1 MTKKNILFVCFDD
14 EYITTI
20 EYKFAQLVEQQA
32 NVEFISEENAFH
44 HALSMQKKYDIMILP
59 KGIGVEKFDIYRNT
73 KKYYLIDDEVGE
85 NDAVHIYKFY
95 SVKNIIEKIDST
107 LMNHDM
113 SEGSKGTKVVGV
125 FSVSGGTGKTIASL
139 SIAHKLACAGKRVLY
154 ISTVSHQDFSYYL
167 NCGEVLGTAFC
178 YQCSINVKN
187 ALKIVQQEI
196 KNESFDFLPPFKNL
210 PVSYQMTF
218 DTYVQII
225 NYLKNNNLY
234 DYIVVE
240 LSSELH
246 PDKLVFLKNC
256 DRKIFITTQ
265 DMVAVKKLEAF
276 LSNMLDFNQNLV
288 FICNRY
294 KKEQY
299 DYLSASDA
307 LRNYEFSEFIEE
319 YQGTL
324 ELDNV
329 KASQLFDKTI
339 MCIL

>member
-1 MTKKNILFVCFDD
+1 MAKKNILFVCFDD
-14 EYITTI
+14 EYIITI
-20 EYKFAQLVEQQA
+20 EYKFAQLVGQQA
-32 NVEFISEENAFH
+32 NVEFISEEKAFQRV
-44 HALSMQKKYDIMILP
+44 LSMQKKFDIMILP
-59 KGIGVEKFDIYRNT
+59 KNISVDKLDIYRNT
-73 KKYYLIDDEVGE
+73 KKYYLIDDVAEGNAPE
-85 NDAVHIYKFY
+85 YIYKYY

-125 FSVSGGTGKTIASL
+125 FSVAGGTGKTIAAL
-139 SIAHKLACAGKRVLY
+139 SISNKLACEGKRVLY
-154 ISTVSHQDFSYYL
+154 ISTVAHQDFSYYL
-167 NCGEVLGTAFC
+167 NCGEVLGAAFC

-196 KNESFDFLPPFKNL
+196 KTEGFDFLPPFKNL

-218 DTYVQII
+218 ETYVQII
-225 NYLKNNNLY
+225 NYFKNNNSY

-246 PDKLVFLKNC
+246 ADKLAFLKNC

-288 FICNRY
+288 FVCNRY

-299 DYLSASDA
+299 DYLSASDV

-319 YQGTL
+319 YQGALAL
-324 ELDNV
+324 ENV
-329 KASQLFDKTI
+329 KNSQLFNKTVI
-339 MCIL
+339 CIL

>member
-1 MTKKNILFVCFDD
+1 MAKKNILFVCFDD

-20 EYKFAQLVEQQA
+20 EYKFAQLVAQQA
-32 NVEFISEENAFH
+32 SVEFISDEKAFQRV
-44 HALSMQKKYDIMILP
+44 LSMQKKFDIMILP
-59 KGIGVEKFDIYRNT
+59 KGISVDRSDIYRNT
-73 KKYYLIDDEVGE
+73 KKYYLIDEAQGNASVD
-85 NDAVHIYKFY
+85 IYKYY

-107 LMNHDM
+107 LINHDI
-113 SEGSKGTKVVGV
+113 SDGSKGTKVVGV
-125 FSVSGGTGKTIASL
+125 FSVAGGTGKTIASL
-139 SIAHKLACAGKRVLY
+139 SIAQKLACEGKRVLY

-196 KNESFDFLPPFKNL
+196 KNEDFDFLPPFKNL

-225 NYLKNNNLY
+225 NYLKINNSY

-240 LSSELH
+240 LSSELQ
-246 PDKLVFLKNC
+246 PEKLTFLKNC

-265 DMVAVKKLEAF
+265 DMAAVKKLEAF

-288 FICNRY
+288 FVCNRY

-299 DYLSASDA
+299 DYLSASNV
-307 LRNYEFSEFIEE
+307 LRNYEFAEFIEE
-319 YQGTL
+319 YEGTF
-324 ELDNV
+324 EPDNV
-329 KASQLFDKTI
+329 KASQLFNKTVL
-339 MCIL
+339 CIL

>member
-20 EYKFAQLVEQQA
+20 EYKFAQLVDQQA

-59 KGIGVEKFDIYRNT
+59 KGVGVEKFDIYRNT
-73 KKYYLIDDEVGE
+73 KKYYLIDDEVGG
-85 NDAVHIYKFY
+85 NDAVHIYKYY

-187 ALKIVQQEI
+187 ALKIVQQ
-196 KNESFDFLPPFKNL
+196 
-210 PVSYQMTF
+210 
-218 DTYVQII
+218 QII
-225 NYLKNNNLY
+225 NYLKNNNSY